1 MWQVFLFVC
10 LLLFCV
16 CVCVFFVLLFGR
28 SVATV
33 TSRCLHMV
41 HSSVHPLYVT
51 AIFVYSPSRQ
61 VHTSHTYSHL
71 IRKIALFSSASDVF
85 IFVADFFFLLLFF
98 FLASLWW
105 CNNCRCFVLLALSTQ
120 RSLRIVGQLL
130 TQTWDKEAGHVL
142 KWRKLSSG
150 DTFVL
155 YHVL

>member
-1 MWQVFLFVC
+1 MTGFFVC
-10 LLLFCV
+10 LFVVVLCV
-16 CVCVFFVLLFGR
+16 CVCVFFLFFVLLFGR

-71 IRKIALFSSASDVF
+71 IRKTALFSSASDVF

-98 FLASLWW
+98 FWQVCGDAIIVVVLYCWHYPRKDHCELWVSYSH
-105 CNNCRCFVLLALSTQ
+105 RHRTKKQ
-120 RSLRIVGQLL
+120 
-130 TQTWDKEAGHVL
+130 
-142 KWRKLSSG
+142 
-150 DTFVL
+150 DTF
-155 YHVL
+155 